1 MSDEEKKTGFRTGSR
16 KHASEELL
24 KRILSPSC
32 VPFMTIRNHAEKA
45 LKGDEISEPKIY
57 TCNCK
62 TPLYQAAPAMRDVL
76 QHYLDLLEQANRGDE
91 IAECKL
97 FEDMV
102 LIEQVLKKARGEA

>member
-1 MSDEEKKTGFRTGSR
+1 M
-16 KHASEELL
+16 
-24 KRILSPSC
+24 
-32 VPFMTIRNHAEKA
+32 
-45 LKGDEISEPKIY
+45 KGDENELAIY

-76 QHYLDLLEQANRGDE
+76 LHYLDLLKQANQGDA

-102 LIEQVLKKARGEA
+102 LIEQVLKKATGEE